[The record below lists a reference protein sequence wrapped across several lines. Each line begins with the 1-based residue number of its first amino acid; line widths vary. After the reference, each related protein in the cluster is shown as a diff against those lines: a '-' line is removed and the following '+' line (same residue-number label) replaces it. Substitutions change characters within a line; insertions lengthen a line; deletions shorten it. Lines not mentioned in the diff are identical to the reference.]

1 MWQNAALF
9 TDDGYNA
16 KVLAT
21 MRRLFVVSDFVGN
34 IYFGDKLAKLCFL
47 FFVFKSDARKVTNR
61 ASFLFHH
68 FLYKLNSSNKASFKY
83 RLTFN
88 R

>member
-1 MWQNAALF
+1 MKFFEGYINESYVPMWQNAALF

-34 IYFGDKLAKLCFL
+34 
-47 FFVFKSDARKVTNR
+47 
-61 ASFLFHH
+61 
-68 FLYKLNSSNKASFKY
+68 KY
-83 RLTFN
+83 IFWG
-88 R
+88 